1 MEPMIVAKQMID
13 LQKATFDNSF
23 QAMVLFQEQTEK
35 MANTLLEQT
44 FWMPEEGRKVLGE
57 WVKAYKQGRDEFKK
71 VVDQNF
77 KNAEAFFEVGE
88 KPEKPEKPK
97 TK

>member
-1 MEPMIVAKQMID
+1 MEPMVVAKQMID
-13 LQKATFDNSF
+13 LQKATFDSSF
-23 QAMVLFQEQTEK
+23 QAMVLLQEQTEK
-35 MANTLLEQT
+35 MTNTLFEQA
-44 FWMPEEGRKVLGE
+44 FWMPEEGKKVLSG
-57 WVKAYKQGRDEFKK
+57 WVKAYKQGRDDFKK

-88 KPEKPEKPK
+88 KAEKVK

>member
-1 MEPMIVAKQMID
+1 MEPMVVAKQMMD

-35 MANTLLEQT
+35 MADRLLEQT
-44 FWMPEEGRKVLGE
+44 FWMPEEGRKVLSD
-57 WVKAYKQGRDEFKK
+57 WVKSYKKGRDDFKK

-77 KNAEAFFEVGE
+77 KNAEALFEVGG
-88 KPEKPEKPK
+88 KPEKVK

>member
-1 MEPMIVAKQMID
+1 MEPMVVAKQMID

-35 MANTLLEQT
+35 MAETLLEKT
-44 FWMPEEGRKVLGE
+44 FWMPEEGRKVLSD
-57 WVKAYKQGRDEFKK
+57 WVKSYKKGRDDFKK

-77 KNAEAFFEVGE
+77 KNAEALFEVGE
-88 KPEKPEKPK
+88 KAEKVK

>member
-1 MEPMIVAKQMID
+1 MEPMVVAKQMMD

-35 MANTLLEQT
+35 MADTLLEQT
-44 FWMPEEGRKVLGE
+44 FWMPEEGRKALSE
-57 WVKAYKQGRDEFKK
+57 WVKSYKKGRDDFKK

-77 KNAEAFFEVGE
+77 KNAEAFFAVGE
-88 KPEKPEKPK
+88 KPEKTK

>member
-1 MEPMIVAKQMID
+1 MEPMIVAKQMIG
-13 LQKATFDNSF
+13 LNKATFNNSF

-35 MANTLLEQT
+35 MADTLLEQT
-44 FWMPEEGRKVLGE
+44 FWMPEEGKKVLSE
-57 WVKAYKQGRDEFKK
+57 WAKTYKKGRDDFKK
-71 VVDQNF
+71 VIDQNF

-88 KPEKPEKPK
+88 KAEKIK

>member
-1 MEPMIVAKQMID
+1 MEPMVVAKQMMD

-23 QAMVLFQEQTEK
+23 QAMVLFQEQTER

-44 FWMPEEGRKVLGE
+44 LWMPEEGRKVLSE
-57 WVKAYKQGRDEFKK
+57 WVKSYKKGRDDFKK

-88 KPEKPEKPK
+88 KPEKIK